1 MPVNAAQSCPGVHG
15 KGRAEQMSVERL
27 ASVVFTS
34 MPMSS
39 ASSQHLA
46 TVRRRLG
53 MINGGRMGAGPLV
66 LAVTALLPAAPL
78 RVIFPLLPAQ
88 PGPALLLR

>member
-1 MPVNAAQSCPGVHG
+1 
-15 KGRAEQMSVERL
+15 
-27 ASVVFTS
+27 
-34 MPMSS
+34 
-39 ASSQHLA
+39 
-46 TVRRRLG
+46 